1 MLNINK
7 ISKQV
12 LIYIIGLF
20 LLAIGIT
27 FSVNANLGVSPV
39 ASLGYT
45 FALISPM
52 SLGVAT
58 FVSNIVFIMIQ
69 FVLTRK
75 FKLKSYIIQLIIAFI
90 VSSFLDLA
98 VTFMQVLPM
107 ANVLWLKILYLIVSL
122 FVIAFAVTL
131 YLLSGLPMMPY
142 DTMVPIISEKFN
154 LKFSSAKMICDVST
168 VIISLIICFILLGSW
183 GSIGIGTIIAAL
195 FIGKILGLFMKYI
208 REPLLEWFN
217 AGQNKVVEQ

>member
-1 MLNINK
+1 MNK
-7 ISKQV
+7 ISKKI
-12 LIYIIGLF
+12 LIYIIGFF

-39 ASLGYT
+39 ASLGYA
-45 FALISPM
+45 FALISPI

-58 FVSNIVFIMIQ
+58 FLSNIVFIIIQ
-69 FVLTRK
+69 FVLTGK
-75 FKLKSYIIQLIIAFI
+75 FEFKSYIIQLIIALI

-107 ANVLWLKILYLIVSL
+107 ANVLWLKLLYLIISL

-131 YLLSGLPMMPY
+131 YLLSDLPMMPY
-142 DTMVPIISEKFN
+142 DSMVPIISEKFN
-154 LKFSSAKMICDVST
+154 LKFSTAKMICDIST
-168 VIISLIICFILLGSW
+168 VIISLISCFIALGSW

-208 REPLLEWFN
+208 REPLLKWMN
-217 AGQNKVVEQ
+217 TRHNVEVQQ